1 MAKKV
6 LNGNED
12 NTGFNK
18 NPQNI
23 NRNGRPRKTINSVN
37 IELESI
43 GYTEATINDIKSC
56 YLRLLNIDLTELTKM
71 VSDIEQ
77 PAMIRI
83 VGKSILSGKGFD
95 VIEKM
100 LDRSIGTAKQTIEQK
115 NTFEDGSG
123 LPISVNF
130 TKAPSQQ
137 T

>member
-1 MAKKV
+1 MAKGDF
-6 LNGNED
+6 GNKR
-12 NTGFNK
+12 NTAGFDK
-18 NPQNI
+18 NSANI
-23 NRNGRPRKTINSVN
+23 NRKGQPRKTINSVN

-56 YLRLLNIDLTELTKM
+56 YLRLLNVDLTELTRM

-115 NTFEDGSG
+115 NTFEDGQG

-130 TKAPSQQ
+130 TKSTSQQ
-137 T
+137 